1 MNHWMF
7 RCKDVSQK
15 VSLSMDI
22 SLPLRHRLAV
32 RFHLMMCRY
41 CARFQRQMVKLR
53 TLSRAIDTEAPA
65 SGDATAKLSEAART
79 RIKNALHSSL
89 P

>member
-7 RCKDVSQK
+7 RCKDVSRK
-15 VSLSMDI
+15 VSLSMDT
-22 SLPLRHRLAV
+22 SLPLHHRLAV

-41 CARFQRQMVKLR
+41 CARFQRQIMKLR

-65 SGDATAKLSEAART
+65 SGDPTVKLSEDARM

-89 P
+89 R

>member
-15 VSLSMDI
+15 ISLSMDT
-22 SLPLRHRLAV
+22 SLPLGHRLAV

-41 CARFQRQMVKLR
+41 CARFRRQMLKLR
-53 TLSRAIDTEAPA
+53 TLSRAIDTDAPA
-65 SGDATAKLSEAART
+65 SGTTTLSDDARA
-79 RIKNALHSSL
+79 RIKKALQSSM